1 MAGCTRHK
9 QLTYIPKLT
18 CGIYF
23 HFFHHFS
30 DKISLKWALLFSE
43 RFCSKI
49 DIYNWI
55 VLNCLAYTVFFSLI
69 EDISCN
75 DLCPI

>member
-1 MAGCTRHK
+1 MAGCVRHK
-9 QLTYIPKLT
+9 QLIYIPKLT

-55 VLNCLAYTVFFSLI
+55 VLPYVYGFFSLM
-69 EDISCN
+69 EDISCS

>member
-1 MAGCTRHK
+1 MAGCARYK
-9 QLTYIPKLT
+9 QLIYIPKLT
-18 CGIYF
+18 CDIYF

-55 VLNCLAYTVFFSLI
+55 VLPTYTVFFSLM
-69 EDISCN
+69 ENISCN

>member
-1 MAGCTRHK
+1 MAGCVRHK
-9 QLTYIPKLT
+9 QLIYIPKLT

-23 HFFHHFS
+23 HFFQI
-30 DKISLKWALLFSE
+30 KSLSNGQLFSE

-55 VLNCLAYTVFFSLI
+55 VSPYVYSFLFIDGRYI
-69 EDISCN
+69 MQ
-75 DLCPI
+75 